1 MNHPPRKN
9 VGVPRLIHPP
19 ARSGWFCNNSEEGS
33 LVTALASPY
42 LSQTRNNLLHNSYQ
56 QWQGEWSTVGSTLQ
70 DTCYTVYLCPPLF
83 TVQLHVYLVTPAAAL
98 SITALWTH
106 RAQCWQESLVSRHTG
121 CWLATVA
128 MCCVGVCVLPLR
140 DRSNVDCQ
148 VPRQPW
154 PLLCREL
161 PCWPGP
167 GAAYTYT
174 LVHSVHPHS
183 LISITL
189 LLAIEARLPPTNLRD
204 ATISWMCSQI
214 DLYITNNRL

>member
-1 MNHPPRKN
+1 MEHSRQYAAGHLLYCLSLSAVIHSTAPC
-9 VGVPRLIHPP
+9 VPCDT
-19 ARSGWFCNNSEEGS
+19 SSS
-33 LVTALASPY
+33 LVTHRTLDTPCTMLTGVSCPQTHWLLAGY
-42 LSQTRNNLLHNSYQ
+42 
-56 QWQGEWSTVGSTLQ
+56 
-70 DTCYTVYLCPPLF
+70 
-83 TVQLHVYLVTPAAAL
+83 
-98 SITALWTH
+98 
-106 RAQCWQESLVSRHTG
+106 SL
-121 CWLATVA
+121 A

-183 LISITL
+183 RISITL

-204 ATISWMCSQI
+204 ATIS
-214 DLYITNNRL
+214 